1 MDVQQF
7 VWVPYAAVGASLLAK
22 VVNDDAGRL
31 VPRVALR
38 FLASELAPTGQ
49 RYQLFS
55 ISTCRVS
62 LRQNNPTIRLTPVTT
77 TGYHNP

>member
-7 VWVPYAAVGASLLAK
+7 VWVPYVAVGASLLAK

-38 FLASELAPTGQ
+38 FFASKLAPTGG

-62 LRQNNPTIRLTPVTT
+62 LRQNSPTIRLTPVTT

>member
-7 VWVPYAAVGASLLAK
+7 VWAAYTAVGASLLAK

-38 FLASELAPTGQ
+38 FFASKLAPTGG
-49 RYQLFS
+49 YQLFS

-62 LRQNNPTIRLTPVTT
+62 LRQNSPTIRLTPVTT
-77 TGYHNP
+77 TGYHKP